1 MSNLSVTTTSSTTP
15 ALQDR
20 WAQRKALF
28 DQLGQALQAG
38 DLKAAQDAF
47 AALRPSTGSE
57 APQGGWGPPRGPFAI
72 LADALQKGDLA
83 AAQDAFAQITQR
95 REHSHHDIEEG
106 GHSEADSFRQ
116 MKALFDQLGQAL
128 QAGDLAG
135 AQEAFANLQSRAP
148 GDGPG
153 RREGRGGR
161 GQGPF
166 AALAT
171 ALQNGD
177 LTAAQDAFGQIQ
189 QARGHHHRHHEEET
203 ETGPSSTP
211 PPAADPATASTPAS
225 TPASGSSTGQNRGDD
240 DDDGAA
246 VRSRRARIDVTA

>member
-1 MSNLSVTTTSSTTP
+1 MSDLSVTTTSSTTP

-20 WAQRKALF
+20 WAQRKAHF

-38 DLKAAQDAF
+38 DLQAAREAF
-47 AALRPSTGSE
+47 AALRPASGSE
-57 APQGGWGPPRGPFAI
+57 APRGGWDPPRGPFAI
-72 LADALQKGDLA
+72 LADALQKGDLT

-95 REHSHHDIEEG
+95 REQPHHDIEEG
-106 GHSEADSFRQ
+106 GPSEVDSFRQ

-135 AQEAFANLQSRAP
+135 AQEALANLQSRAP

-177 LTAAQDAFGQIQ
+177 LAAAQDAFGQIQ

-203 ETGPSSTP
+203 ETRPSSTP
-211 PPAADPATASTPAS
+211 PPAADPGSASTPALDPS
-225 TPASGSSTGQNRGDD
+225 AGQKRGDD
-240 DDDGAA
+240 DDDDA
-246 VRSRRARIDVTA
+246 VRPSHVRLDVTA